1 MGSSTLPPA
10 FFFFEVSGYGNF
22 CCTLTHRVNSNSDEE
37 KRRGK
42 VSVFLEFF
50 FPYRRFL
57 TARGISINRHDLKGG
72 EDIIWQEKGGGGVG
86 RNGLYKEEEEEKG

>member
-1 MGSSTLPPA
+1 M
-10 FFFFEVSGYGNF
+10 
-22 CCTLTHRVNSNSDEE
+22 NSNSDEE

-50 FPYRRFL
+50 FFPYRRFL
-57 TARGISINRHDLKGG
+57 TVRGISINRHDLKGV
-72 EDIIWQEKGGGGVG
+72 DIIWQEKGGGGVG